1 MQIVRRALFN
11 SELLRVGHV
20 TARPSSSECGEIERQ
35 GLNILV
41 LPLAGVFAKHDGPR
55 RHVIATPNHA
65 VFIAAGS
72 PYRIS
77 YPAGIG
83 DQCLTLWFSSAALAR
98 VLPEAMSRD
107 GFDSSAFASHALLP
121 PAAMLNRSLLWRQFV
136 RGEWDPLEVEEL
148 GIGLFASALHAAR
161 KDRHGRSHNL
171 PRGRSDRRSRQVECV
186 KEAISLHPE
195 RKWTIGKLAELACVS
210 PYHLAHFF
218 PAEVGVS
225 VYRYVLRSRL
235 AKALDAVLDGDTD
248 LTAIAFE
255 TGFSSHSHFTARF
268 RALFGL
274 TPIELRRGA
283 SSGKIAELRRIV
295 TADPLAAE

>member
-1 MQIVRRALFN
+1 MQIVRRTLFE

-20 TARPSSSECGEIERQ
+20 VARPSSSECGEIERQ
-35 GLNILV
+35 VLNILV

-98 VLPEAMSRD
+98 ALPQALSRD
-107 GFDSSAFASHALLP
+107 GFDSSAFASQALLA
-121 PAAMLNRSLLWRQFV
+121 PAAMLARSLLWRQLS

-148 GIGLFASALHAAR
+148 SIGLVASALHAAR
-161 KDRHGRSHNL
+161 KDRHGRSRNRT
-171 PRGRSDRRSRQVECV
+171 RGRSDRRLRQVECV

-210 PYHLAHFF
+210 PYHLAHVFRV
-218 PAEVGVS
+218 EMGVS
-225 VYRYVLRSRL
+225 VYQYVLRSRL
-235 AKALDAVLDGDTD
+235 AKALDAVLEFDTD

-255 TGFSSHSHFTARF
+255 TGFASHSHFTARF

-274 TPIELRRGA
+274 TPVQLRGGA

-295 TADPLAAE
+295 TAGPLAAE

>member
-1 MQIVRRALFN
+1 LFE
-11 SELLRVGHV
+11 SDLLRVGHV
-20 TARPSSSECGEIERQ
+20 VARPSSSQCGEIERQ

-121 PAAMLNRSLLWRQFV
+121 PAAMLNCSLLWRQFV

-161 KDRHGRSHNL
+161 KDRHGRSRSR
-171 PRGRSDRRSRQVECV
+171 PYGRSDRRVRQVECV
-186 KEAISLHPE
+186 KEAIFVHPE
-195 RKWTIGKLAELACVS
+195 RKWTIGELADLAYVS
-210 PYHLAHFF
+210 PYHLAHIFR
-218 PAEVGVS
+218 AQVGVS

-235 AKALDAVLDGDTD
+235 AKALDAVLDDDTD

-295 TADPLAAE
+295 TAVPLAAE

>member
-1 MQIVRRALFN
+1 MIVRRTLFD

-20 TARPSSSECGEIERQ
+20 VARPSSSECGEVERQ
-35 GLNILV
+35 VLNILV

-98 VLPEAMSRD
+98 VLPQAMSRD

-121 PAAMLNRSLLWRQFV
+121 PAAMLARNLLWRQFV

-148 GIGLFASALHAAR
+148 GIGLFASALHAAC
-161 KDRHGRSHNL
+161 KDRDGRSRSRPH
-171 PRGRSDRRSRQVECV
+171 GRSDRRLRQVECV

-195 RKWTIGKLAELACVS
+195 RKWTIGRLADLAYVS
-210 PYHLAHFF
+210 PYHLAHIFR
-218 PAEVGVS
+218 AEVGLS

-235 AKALDAVLDGDTD
+235 AKALDAVLDDDTD

-283 SSGKIAELRRIV
+283 SPGKIAELRRIL
-295 TADPLAAE
+295 TAVPLAAE